1 MPQMMPINWI
11 MLFIY
16 FIILYIIFNSM
27 NYYNFFYKIN
37 KSLNIHHK
45 KISMFNWKW

>member
-16 FIILYIIFNSM
+16 FIILFIIFNSM

-37 KSLNIHHK
+37 KSLTTHQK
-45 KISMFNWKW
+45 KIFMFNWKW